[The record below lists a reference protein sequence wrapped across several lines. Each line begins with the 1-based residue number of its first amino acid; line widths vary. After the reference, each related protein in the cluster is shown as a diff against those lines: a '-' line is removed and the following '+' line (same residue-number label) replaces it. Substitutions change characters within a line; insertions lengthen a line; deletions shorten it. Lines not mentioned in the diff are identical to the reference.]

1 MQKESNS
8 ESAGKSKMRVIALKD
23 LSGVVTFHNCT
34 ISNIETDYDI
44 SYLVWHDTDKLTF
57 INKRTV
63 LGKSITEYYSKLE
76 PIIFNMTI
84 ESFGDGQY
92 KGWNLKTLEK
102 IGDRPAFLNDVEL
115 KGF

>member
-1 MQKESNS
+1 M
-8 ESAGKSKMRVIALKD
+8 
-23 LSGVVTFHNCT
+23 
-34 ISNIETDYDI
+34 ETNYGF
-44 SYLVWHDTDKLTF
+44 SYLVFHDTDKLTF
-57 INKRTV
+57 INEKTV

-76 PIIFNMTI
+76 PTIFDMTI

-102 IGDRPAFLNDVEL
+102 IGDRPAFVNDVKV